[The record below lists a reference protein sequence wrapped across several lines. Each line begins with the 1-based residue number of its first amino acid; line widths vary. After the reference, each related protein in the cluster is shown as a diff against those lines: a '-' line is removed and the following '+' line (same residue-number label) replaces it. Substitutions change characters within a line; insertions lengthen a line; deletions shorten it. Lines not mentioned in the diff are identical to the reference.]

1 MQHSAPTKHIDKST
15 RDKKIVKLMLVFIC
29 ACALFAAGFTVRGY
43 APLMD
48 RLGFQTNADPSKSAE
63 LAPEQIAPVARR
75 VNEVD
80 GVLSSGALH
89 SYDDDDATRAA
100 IEAFL
105 TSTGDPFAHY
115 YDSNRYTTYV
125 TTSNANYPGVGVFF
139 AEYNGQAYALDVFE
153 GSSAAEA
160 GVQSGDFV
168 VAIDGD
174 RSQTW
179 TATEAINAV
188 RRESGSN
195 VVITWRR
202 AQSLDSTE
210 GEEYTTTLV
219 TAEYDEPNVL
229 TQLVGDVGYI
239 TLEQFTQNADAMLSQ
254 AIAELTDQ
262 GAKAFV
268 LDLRDNPGG
277 YLSKAVDV
285 ASLFIPSGVVVQID
299 TASTSSTRSVSGA
312 VATDAPLV
320 VLINGNTS
328 GSAEVLVAALRDT
341 GRATVAGTT
350 SMGKGSV
357 QIITPLSFGGAVR
370 YTVAQYKSPSGYV
383 IDGKGISPDVTIA
396 LGANSSEDNQ
406 KVVAIE
412 TAQSL
417 ISS

>member
-1 MQHSAPTKHIDKST
+1 
-15 RDKKIVKLMLVFIC
+15 
-29 ACALFAAGFTVRGY
+29 
-43 APLMD
+43 
-48 RLGFQTNADPSKSAE
+48 
-63 LAPEQIAPVARR
+63 
-75 VNEVD
+75 
-80 GVLSSGALH
+80 
-89 SYDDDDATRAA
+89 
-100 IEAFL
+100 
-105 TSTGDPFAHY
+105 
-115 YDSNRYTTYV
+115 
-125 TTSNANYPGVGVFF
+125 
-139 AEYNGQAYALDVFE
+139 
-153 GSSAAEA
+153 
-160 GVQSGDFV
+160 
-168 VAIDGD
+168 
-174 RSQTW
+174 
-179 TATEAINAV
+179 
-188 RRESGSN
+188 
-195 VVITWRR
+195 
-202 AQSLDSTE
+202 
-210 GEEYTTTLV
+210 
-219 TAEYDEPNVL
+219 
-229 TQLVGDVGYI
+229 VGDVGYI